1 METVQRFKFQ
11 FQNLG
16 FVLLAACVA
25 LVALGA
31 AAPAVQ
37 AQDKCPYSRLQI
49 LVPGEESAPYTQT
62 GKIGSP
68 LPQTQGVPFQVR
80 VRACTTGW
88 ETQPGVTHVIRVT
101 SGDPAADL
109 PPDTPL
115 NDGELL
121 TWVTLNTLGQFTIT
135 AVDVSDW
142 EHHSDTSGSIT
153 VQAAIIPATS
163 LVVSPIGR
171 DQTAGRPVIVTIEA
185 RHEDGSRDTGVSGP
199 VELYQL
205 TSLGQGVLAPESIS
219 LVDGQWTG
227 NVTFYLADPTVT
239 TTGSVRLKA
248 FMPDRRLE
256 GLSNYFHVG
265 PGPYARLLVIAPGQ
279 NWTPWILEGL
289 NGVPEQQW
297 ADEPFPVDVYA
308 TDEYWNRVEVT
319 DIVKVESGDSA
330 ANTPV
335 FGPLFAG
342 HRTFS
347 VKLRTPGSWFLAV
360 GDMDQPEIGGM
371 VSREVPVWYSHLQ
384 ILLPGEEPAPGT
396 ESGKTGLPLP
406 QVAGLPF
413 DVRLRACNADF
424 EPVPTDRVVVRLTTT
439 DDTATLP
446 ASLPTQDGELVARMT
461 FNSAGTFTVKAEDI
475 TGPEYYTVTSDAV
488 TVSGSTGIV
497 SRLAVSPLDLL
508 QTAGRPTTVTITAVD
523 ADGAQVHTWA
533 GAVNLRQ
540 LTTLDRGSLEPES
553 VQLEGGQ
560 WTGQVTFHLADLAV
574 PPGQAGGVALNV
586 AGGLDPALT
595 GVSNWF
601 QVAPGPLTRLVI
613 LLPGQFLQSATEGG
627 LLGGP
632 AAQTTGYPFNTEIMG
647 ADQYWNRTPADHHFV
662 IESMDSGASTPV
674 QARLEAGYA
683 VVPVTFGSEGSWT
696 LTVRDLDDDAVAPM
710 TTVPV
715 SVIGSNPDFVI
726 EPVQGPVT
734 AGVPVPVTIR
744 THGPEGG
751 LLDGY
756 NGFAML
762 AADTGPQTISPA
774 NIQFTDG
781 VWTGDV
787 TFFGAAAELA
797 FSCIDFA
804 VPPNIGSSDPFTVLP
819 GDFAGLQVLLPGQD
833 NVGGR
838 DPGHTGEPAEQEAGI
853 GFNVT
858 VLAVDSWWNPVPGQ
872 DTAIDLDLTDPFAVV
887 PDSLRLQDGRLE
899 LPATFLRAGTHTVT
913 AACDS
918 NGIAAYTSG
927 SFDVRPGPYTRV
939 IALAPGEELL
949 SGSGLGKAGLP
960 VDQSISHPFIMT
972 VLATDTWWNPV
983 TGIHDEIQLVCTD
996 LLAEVPGSFSLLDG
1010 AAEVPIRLS
1019 TAGWQL
1025 MTLTN
1030 LSSPVVPVAH
1040 TQMRAIE
1047 SGFHIEAEIHPAVVI
1062 AGQPFTLS
1070 VRVVNDAGAV
1080 MQDVNGFAEVAVINS
1095 LTQEPGTGELLVP
1108 SFQFTQGVRS
1118 IQQTYTRNEHIVL
1131 RVTSQLGEGAGM
1143 TGVLTVLAGPPASL
1157 DFVETANWV
1166 GGRKSTDI
1174 NAKVADRLG
1183 NGVPGVAV
1191 DFELAGGAGLLEVLN
1206 DVTDQIGLAK
1216 ARYTGA
1222 SVTDA
1227 GLIRVASAGFVASME
1242 IMTSLLDPGS
1252 SGGTIGNYPNPFH
1265 PGEGSTTIIYML
1277 SQDALVKTR
1286 IYTLTGTLVRETVY
1300 QAGDNG
1306 GVQGI
1311 NQVEW
1316 DGRNGEGDQVA
1327 SGGYILTVEAVRLGE
1342 TIHKMRRHIAVVR

>member
-1 METVQRFKFQ
+1 METVQRFNFPFKKS
-11 FQNLG
+11 G
-16 FVLLAACVA
+16 FSLLAA
-25 LVALGA
+25 LVVLAALGA
-31 AAPAVQ
+31 AAPAAQ

-49 LVPGEESAPYTQT
+49 LVPGEESAPFTQT
-62 GKIGSP
+62 GKTGNP
-68 LPQTQGVPFQVR
+68 LPQTVGVPFQVR

-88 ETQPGVTHVIRVT
+88 ETQSGVTHLIKVW
-101 SGDPAADL
+101 SDDAAADV

-121 TWVTLNTLGQFTIT
+121 TWVTLNTAGQFTVT
-135 AVDVSDW
+135 ATDLTDW
-142 EHHSDTSGSIT
+142 QHYSDTSAPIT
-153 VQAAIIPATS
+153 VQVAETPATA
-163 LVVSPIGR
+163 LVVSPIGYS
-171 DQTAGRPVIVTIEA
+171 QTAGQPVIVTIEA
-185 RHEDGSRDTGVSGP
+185 RHEDGSRDTAVNGT

-219 LVDGQWTG
+219 LTNGQWTG

-239 TTGSVRLKA
+239 ATGSVRLKA
-248 FMPDRRLE
+248 FLPEQRLE

-265 PGPYARLLVIAPGQ
+265 PGAYSRLLVIAPGQ

-289 NGVPEQQW
+289 NGVPLQQW

-308 TDEYWNRVEVT
+308 TDEYWNRVDVT

-342 HRTFS
+342 HRTFN

-371 VSREVPVWYSHLQ
+371 VSREVPVFYSHLQ

-396 ESGKTGLPLP
+396 LTGKIGQPLP
-406 QVAGLPF
+406 QVAGIPF
-413 DVRLRACNADF
+413 DVRIRACNNEF

-446 ASLPTQDGELVARMT
+446 AAMPTQDGELVARMA
-461 FNSAGTFTVKAEDI
+461 FNSAGSFTVKAEDI

-497 SRLAVSPLDLL
+497 AGLAIAPIDVD
-508 QTAGRPTTVTITAVD
+508 QTAGQPVTVTITAVD

-533 GAVNLRQ
+533 GPVNLQQ
-540 LTTLDRGSLEPES
+540 LTTLDRGSLEPQA

-560 WTGQVTFHLADLAV
+560 WTGVVTFHLADQNLAQGQ
-574 PPGQAGGVALNV
+574 PGGVRLQAAGGS
-586 AGGLDPALT
+586 DPTLT
-595 GVSNWF
+595 GASNYF

-613 LLPGQFLQSATEGG
+613 LLPGQYLQSATEGG

-632 AAQTTGYPFNTEIMG
+632 AAQTTGYPFTTEIIG
-647 ADQYWNRTPADHHFV
+647 ADQYWNRTPADHGFV
-662 IESMDSGASTPV
+662 IESMDPGASTPV
-674 QARLEAGYA
+674 QAQLAAGYA
-683 VVPVTFGSEGSWT
+683 AVPVTFGSEGNWT
-696 LTVRDLDDDAVAPM
+696 LTVRDLDDSSVAAM

-715 SVIGSNPDFVI
+715 SVIGSTPDFVI

-734 AGVPVPVTIR
+734 AGEPVTVTIR
-744 THGPEGG
+744 THGPEGS
-751 LLDGY
+751 LLAGY
-756 NGFAML
+756 NGYAML
-762 AADTGPQTISPA
+762 AADTGPETIQPV

-781 VWTGDV
+781 VWTGEV
-787 TFFGAAAELA
+787 TFFGAAQDMA

-804 VPPNIGSSDPFTVLP
+804 APPNIGSSDPFTVLP
-819 GDFAGLQVLLPGQD
+819 GDYAGLQVLLPGQE

-838 DPGHTGEPAEQEAGI
+838 NPGHTGEPAEQEAGI
-853 GFNVT
+853 AFNLT
-858 VLAVDSWWNPVPGQ
+858 VQAVDAWWNPVPGP
-872 DTAIDLDLTDPFAVV
+872 DSIIELDLTDPFAVV
-887 PDSLRLQDGRLE
+887 PDTLQLQDGRLE

-918 NGIAAYTSG
+918 SGIASYTSG
-927 SFDVRPGPYTRV
+927 SFDVRPGPYTRI

-949 SGSGLGKAGLP
+949 SGSELGKAGLP
-960 VDQSISHPFIMT
+960 VDQSISHPFIMN
-972 VLATDTWWNPV
+972 VLATDNWWNPV
-983 TGIHDEIQLVCTD
+983 AGIYDEIELVCTD
-996 LLAEVPGSFSLLDG
+996 PLAEVPTGFSLLDG
-1010 AAEVPIRLS
+1010 AAEVEIRLS

-1025 MTLTN
+1025 MTLNN
-1030 LSSPVVPVAH
+1030 LSAPEVPAAH

-1047 SGFHIEAEIHPAVVI
+1047 SGFHIEAEVHPTQVK

-1080 MQDVNGFAEVAVINS
+1080 MQDVNGFAEVTVINS
-1095 LTQEPGTGELLVP
+1095 LNQEPGTGELLVP
-1108 SFQFTQGVRS
+1108 SFQFYQGVRS

-1131 RVTSQLGEGAGM
+1131 QITTQLGDGAGL

-1166 GGRKSTDI
+1166 AGRRTTDI
-1174 NAKVADRLG
+1174 NAKVSDHLG
-1183 NGVPGVAV
+1183 NGVPGVPV
-1191 DFELAGGAGLLEVLN
+1191 DFELASGAGLLEVVN
-1206 DVTDQIGLAK
+1206 DVTDLVGVAK
-1216 ARYTGA
+1216 AQYTGA

-1227 GLIRVASAGFVASME
+1227 GFIRVASAGFVASME
-1242 IMTSLLDPGS
+1242 IMTSLLDPAS
-1252 SGGTIGNYPNPFH
+1252 SGGTISNYPNPFH

-1277 SQDALVKTR
+1277 SQDAQVKTT
-1286 IYTLTGTLVRETVY
+1286 IYTLSGTLVRETVY

-1306 GVQGI
+1306 GLQGV

-1316 DGRNGEGDQVA
+1316 DGRNGEGDYVA